1 MDVREFPEI
10 PVADLADSEKGN
22 SLRAMTHHLISF
34 NSEIWKAKKDAGLSL
49 NSPISKVSIPDE
61 LRIISDDLIKM
72 HKLE

>member
-1 MDVREFPEI
+1 MDIREFPEI
-10 PVADLADSEKGN
+10 PVADLADSDKGN

-49 NSPISKVSIPDE
+49 NSPISEVSIPKE
-61 LRIISDDLIKM
+61 LSIISEDLIKM